1 MRTRLFRTLAPLVL
15 VTAALLGSAAC
26 GDNTSAAPVPP
37 TTAQQVPQDAGHA
50 RLNQLVGEWTAEKST
65 FVAGG
70 TPENPI
76 VTRDAVSRWSWVAE
90 TGGNFLREEV
100 TGTFGDRPYYRLGL
114 LGYSPVDDRYEWST
128 FDSVTPLTMA
138 YRGAKGSANA
148 PELSMTGEFT
158 DPGITGPANVGKSV
172 PMRTVIRLE
181 SSDRTVM
188 ELYFTPP
195 GEPERL
201 ADRVVLTRLS

>member
-1 MRTRLFRTLAPLVL
+1 MRTAKLRTLAA
-15 VTAALLGSAAC
+15 AALLAATLSVTAC
-26 GDNTSAAPVPP
+26 GDSETGAAPA
-37 TTAQQVPQDAGHA
+37 TTAQSAPQDAGHA

-70 TPENPI
+70 TPEHPLI
-76 VTRDAVSRWSWVAE
+76 TRDAVSRWSWVGE

-100 TGTFGDRPYYRLGL
+100 TGIFGDRPYYRLGM

-138 YRGAKGSANA
+138 YRGGKAET
-148 PELSMTGEFT
+148 PEISMVGAFT
-158 DPGITGPANVGKSV
+158 DPGITGPANIGKTV
-172 PMRTVIRLE
+172 PMRTLIELG
-181 SSDRTVM
+181 SPDRTIM

-201 ADRVVLTRLS
+201 ADRVVLTRRR

>member
-1 MRTRLFRTLAPLVL
+1 MRTGLFRTFAPIVLAATLS
-15 VTAALLGSAAC
+15 VTSCAAEDTVVAA
-26 GDNTSAAPVPP
+26 TATTTQHAA
-37 TTAQQVPQDAGHA
+37 QDAGHA

-70 TPENPI
+70 TPDAPLI
-76 VTRDAVSRWSWVAE
+76 TRDAVSRWSWIGE

-100 TGTFGDRPYYRLGL
+100 TGVIGDRPYYRLGL

-138 YRGAKGSANA
+138 YRGAKGTAGN
-148 PELSMTGEFT
+148 PDLSLPGEFT
-158 DPGITGPANVGKSV
+158 DPGITGPANVGKTI
-172 PMRTVIRLE
+172 PMRTLIRLE
-181 SSDRTVM
+181 SPNRTVM
-188 ELYFTPP
+188 ELFFTPP

-201 ADRVVLTRLS
+201 ADRVVLTRRA

>member
-1 MRTRLFRTLAPLVL
+1 MRTRSIRTAAALSLLAATLFATACGDGDSTAVPVPT
-15 VTAALLGSAAC
+15 VTAARA
-26 GDNTSAAPVPP
+26 
-37 TTAQQVPQDAGHA
+37 PQDAGHA

-70 TPENPI
+70 TPENPLI
-76 VTRDAVSRWSWVAE
+76 ARDAVSRWSWVSE

-100 TGTFGDRPYYRLGL
+100 TGVFGDRPYYRLGL

-138 YRGAKGSANA
+138 YRGGKADA
-148 PELSMTGEFT
+148 PELSMAGTFT
-158 DPGITGPANVGKSV
+158 DPGITGPGNVGKTV
-172 PMRTVIRLE
+172 PMRTLIKLE
-181 SSDRTVM
+181 STDRTVM

-195 GEPERL
+195 GEAERL
-201 ADRVVLTRLS
+201 ADRVVLTRRR